1 MKAISLNELDQAE
14 ILTLQDNYIDVLAL
28 DNSAMIRRAG
38 SLVKGEIRKSIQR
51 IEDAMPA
58 SFLLNMAG
66 TRLTFA
72 A

>member
-1 MKAISLNELDQAE
+1 
-14 ILTLQDNYIDVLAL
+14 
-28 DNSAMIRRAG
+28 
-38 SLVKGEIRKSIQR
+38 VKGEIRKSIQR
-51 IEDAMPA
+51 IEEAMPA